1 MSAVDV
7 SDTAEIDIRRLG
19 PDDGDV
25 IRELAEAE
33 PRTALLEDPGTIFL
47 VAFDGGVPVGFAF
60 GYELDRRHGDERM
73 LFVYE
78 LDVDEA
84 YRRQG
89 IATRL
94 MRELLRLAGE
104 DGITDA
110 FVLTEPDNVP
120 ANGVYAKVGGRA
132 TRAVMWEYR

>member
-1 MSAVDV
+1 MSFVEA
-7 SDTAEIDIRRLG
+7 IDIRRLG
-19 PDDGDV
+19 PGDGDV

-33 PRTALLEDPGTIFL
+33 PHTALLDDPDTIFL
-47 VAFDGGVPVGFAF
+47 VAFDGGQPVGFTF

-94 MRELLRLAGE
+94 MQELLRLAE
-104 DGITDA
+104 ADGITDA
-110 FVLTEPDNVP
+110 FVLTEPDNLP
-120 ANGVYAKVGGRA
+120 ANGVYEKVGGRA
-132 TRAVMWEYR
+132 TRAVMWEYRS

>member
-1 MSAVDV
+1 MD
-7 SDTAEIDIRRLG
+7 EIDIRRLG

-25 IRELAEAE
+25 IVQLAEAE
-33 PRTALLEDPGTIFL
+33 PRTALLDDPDTIFL
-47 VAFDGGVPVGFAF
+47 VAYDGDRPVGFTF

-84 YRRQG
+84 YRRRG

-94 MRELLRLAGE
+94 MEELLRLAAD
-104 DGITDA
+104 DGIGDA

-120 ANGVYAKVGGRA
+120 ANGVYRKVGGRA
-132 TRAVMWEYR
+132 TQAVMWEYR

>member
-1 MSAVDV
+1 MDG
-7 SDTAEIDIRRLG
+7 IDIRRLG
-19 PDDGDV
+19 PADGDV
-25 IRELAEAE
+25 IERLAEGE
-33 PRTALLEDPGTIFL
+33 PRTALLDDPDTIFL
-47 VAFDGGVPVGFAF
+47 VAFDGDVPVGFAF

-94 MRELLRLAGE
+94 MQELLRLAE
-104 DGITDA
+104 VDGITDA
-110 FVLTEPDNVP
+110 FVLTEPDNVA
-120 ANGVYAKVGGRA
+120 ANGVYEKVGGRA
-132 TRAVMWEYR
+132 TQAVMWEYRS

>member
-1 MSAVDV
+1 M
-7 SDTAEIDIRRLG
+7 DTIDIRRLG

-33 PRTALLEDPGTIFL
+33 PRTALLDDADTIFV
-47 VAFDGGVPVGFAF
+47 VAFDGDQPVGFTF

-73 LFVYE
+73 LFIYE

-94 MRELLRLAGE
+94 MTELLRLAE
-104 DGITDA
+104 ADGITDA
-110 FVLTEPDNVP
+110 FVLTDPDNVP
-120 ANGVYAKVGGRA
+120 ANGVYEKVGGRSSQ
-132 TRAVMWEYR
+132 AVMWEYRS

>member
-1 MSAVDV
+1 MDAI
-7 SDTAEIDIRRLG
+7 AIRRLG

-25 IRELAEAE
+25 IGQLAEAE
-33 PRTALLEDPGTIFL
+33 PRTALLDDPDTIFL
-47 VAFDGGVPVGFAF
+47 VAFDGDRPVGFTF

-78 LDVDEA
+78 LDVQEA
-84 YRRQG
+84 YRRRG

-94 MRELLRLAGE
+94 MEELLRLAAE
-104 DGITDA
+104 DGIEDA
-110 FVLTEPDNVP
+110 FVLTEPDNAP

-132 TRAVMWEYR
+132 TTAVMWEYRRS

>member
-1 MSAVDV
+1 M
-7 SDTAEIDIRRLG
+7 EGIDIRRLDA
-19 PDDGDV
+19 DDGDV
-25 IRELAEAE
+25 IRELAEGE
-33 PRTALLEDPGTIFL
+33 PRTALLADPDTIFL
-47 VAFDGGVPVGFAF
+47 VAFDGEQPVGFTF

-73 LFVYE
+73 LFIYE

-94 MRELLRLAGE
+94 MQELLRLAE
-104 DGITDA
+104 ADGITDA

-120 ANGVYAKVGGRA
+120 ANGVYEKVGGRSSQ
-132 TRAVMWEYR
+132 AVMWEYR